1 MTDFWQDLRYEFRT
15 FKRTAGLTAVIVASL
30 AIGIGAN
37 TAVFSVVNALLL
49 KPLPYPDPD
58 RLAVLWLR
66 SPGINIPQDWPSP
79 GQFTDVK
86 NENRSFAEL
95 SISQGRTGALIG
107 RAGETPFPEPLRV
120 EALLTSS
127 SLFHL
132 LGAKALHGRLLLPDE
147 DVPGKAPVVVLSN
160 AFWKRAFNADPNIVG
175 KRIVLNGFS
184 NRRDSTPQFEVAGV
198 LDADFLLNAEI
209 MPTVASTQQ
218 MDLFLPLP
226 LGADAVTR
234 RGDENYNLMARLKP
248 NVTMAQ
254 AHADVA
260 AIAARIRDKDKRDRT
275 FTIDVVPLVESVV
288 GNVRRAVL
296 VVMGSVTLVLLIACA
311 NVANL
316 LLTRATS
323 RQKEIAVR
331 VALGAGWQRL
341 VRQLLTETA
350 LLGLM
355 GGVAGLLVAALALG
369 AIRAIN
375 PGNIPRLDAI
385 GLDGRVL
392 AFTFAVSILTGI
404 LFGLAPALRAARVDI
419 NSTLKAG
426 GRNTQG
432 DGGLGSSRRRLR
444 SLLVVGEM
452 AISLML
458 LVGAGLLIRS
468 FVRLQEVSPGF
479 HPEGVVSMRLGAS
492 ARQFENRDAAVAYST
507 VFGEQLASVPG
518 VKERGAV
525 SVLPFTSSVGWGQI
539 NVEGWTPEPGQELQ
553 VDQRGAT
560 TKYFST
566 MQIPLIAGRFFTDAD
581 MPQNAEPVVIIDNK
595 FAQRFWPKG
604 NAIDKHVWFDPA
616 RKLRIVG
623 VVGTVKQYGL
633 DVDGRIAIYRP
644 SPNANYQVA
653 RTTGDPATVARA
665 MVKKMHELDPSLTV
679 FDVQTMSDRMSGSMA
694 RQRFAT
700 TMLGAFAAF
709 ALVLA
714 IVGIYGVMS
723 HLVAQGSRDI
733 GIRMALGA
741 ERRGILLMV
750 LRQGTEL
757 TMAGVVAGLLG
768 AVALTRVMASLLFG
782 ISATDVLTFSIVPVI
797 LIATAVLAT
806 YIPALRATRVDPTV
820 ALRED

>member
-1 MTDFWQDLRYEFRT
+1 MTDFLQDVRYALRT
-15 FKRTAGLTAVIVASL
+15 FKRTAGLTVVIVASL

-66 SPGINIPQDWPSP
+66 SPGVNIPQDWPSP
-79 GQFTDVK
+79 GQFVDVK
-86 NENRSFAEL
+86 NENRSFVEL
-95 SISQGRTGALIG
+95 SISQGRTGTLIG
-107 RAGETPFPEPLRV
+107 RAGETPFVEPQRV

-132 LGAKALHGRLLLPDE
+132 LGAKALYGRLLLPDE

-184 NRRDSTPQFEVAGV
+184 NRRDSTPQFEVVGV
-198 LDADFLLNAEI
+198 LDPDFLLNAEI

-226 LGADAVTR
+226 LGADAVNR

-248 NVTMAQ
+248 GVTMVR

-316 LLTRATS
+316 LLTRAS
-323 RQKEIAVR
+323 ARQKEIAVR
-331 VALGAGWQRL
+331 VALGAGWKRL

-392 AFTFAVSILTGI
+392 AFTFAVSVLTGI
-404 LFGLAPALRAARVDI
+404 LFGLAPALRATRVDL
-419 NSTLKAG
+419 NSTLKSG

-444 SLLVVGEM
+444 SLLVVGEV
-452 AISLML
+452 AISMVL

-468 FVRLQEVSPGF
+468 FVRLQSVSPGF
-479 HPEGVVSMRLGAS
+479 HPEGVVSMRLGSS
-492 ARQFENRDAAVAYST
+492 ARQFENRDAAVAYYAT
-507 VFGEQLASVPG
+507 FGDQLASVPG

-525 SVLPFTSSVGWGQI
+525 SALPFTSSVGWGTI

-560 TKYFST
+560 TKYFGT
-566 MQIPLIAGRFFTDAD
+566 MQIPLIAGRFFIDAD

-595 FAQRFWPKG
+595 FAQRFWPQG
-604 NAIDKHVWFDPA
+604 NAVDKHVWFDPA
-616 RKLRIVG
+616 HKLRIVG

-633 DVDGRIAIYRP
+633 DVDGRIVVYRP
-644 SPNANYQVA
+644 TPNAGYQVA

-665 MVKKMHELDPSLTV
+665 MAKRMHELDPSLTV
-679 FDVQTMSDRMSGSMA
+679 FDVQTMSDRMSASMA

-714 IVGIYGVMS
+714 VVGIYGVMS
-723 HLVAQGSRDI
+723 HLVAQGSHDI

-750 LRQGTEL
+750 LRQGAEL
-757 TMAGVVAGLLG
+757 TVAGVVAGLLG

-782 ISATDVLTFSIVPVI
+782 VSATDVMTFSIVPVI
-797 LIATAVLAT
+797 LIATAILAT
-806 YIPALRATRVDPTV
+806 YVPALRATRVDPTV